1 MPRGGGGVAAVTRLQ
16 GGWLAPPEDA
26 GSIVREGAADGPS
39 GVTSHACRVRAHP
52 RAGGRLSRSTRQR
65 DCCRARCARAWLAA
79 DSRHRAAYQQLLEV
93 DEHASAVLDDPEL
106 QAATARDLELLTPA
120 SARRRRWPWL
130 LLSAMLV
137 AAIAYAVNHLLM
149 Q

>member
-1 MPRGGGGVAAVTRLQ
+1 MRAESGRIHAQAAAYLVRRGSETAAER
-16 GGWLAPPEDA
+16 AA
-26 GSIVREGAADGPS
+26 RE
-39 GVTSHACRVRAHP
+39 
-52 RAGGRLSRSTRQR
+52 
-65 DCCRARCARAWLAA
+65 AWLAA
-79 DSRHRAAYQQLLEV
+79 DPRHRVAYQQLLDV

-130 LLSAMLV
+130 LLAAMLV
-137 AAIAYAVNHLLM
+137 AAIGYAVHQLPM